1 MMLVHAIDAAQMAP
15 LFKDKFPNGMAQ
27 GTAPYTMKKDG
38 MFDDLVLA
46 PPGSV
51 FDLYVCPAAGAP
63 CNAQFP
69 NPH

>member
-1 MMLVHAIDAAQMAP
+1 
-15 LFKDKFPNGMAQ
+15 MAQ
-27 GTAPYTMKKDG
+27 GTAPYTMNKDG

-51 FDLYVCPAAGAP
+51 FDLYVCGAPGTP
-63 CNAQFP
+63 CNAKFP